1 MGEDARYAGPLVDEV
16 EDIRREG
23 GPGCKLL
30 FHQTHQHQSIKLSTN
45 IFHQIPHKLVC
56 KTTSSIYILPVIST
70 MAASTVS
77 CKQDV
82 DRLASDYHRDTT
94 ITELEQSS
102 SSRSS
107 SDSEPPPYEE
117 SLVKQQQALTLGSS
131 SSTSDA
137 KKIIAIPATNA
148 DLGSAFLR
156 AYPSALEDLNIPK
169 TEFLEFLDRLNR
181 SIVASPPLR
190 ILGAASDIVGF
201 VPEPTAQ
208 IVSTAAGVSAMVGTY
223 AMSKIRSE
231 VVIRQ
236 ANKDIFFPQGL
247 EVQIVK
253 LKTVAKL
260 SNMPILNEKGG
271 VDKKSPILESLQ
283 TLAETNELKTIS
295 AQQRRLRALDG
306 WISPLEI
313 EELPPVANPSN
324 PLRKVDVY
332 ISEMERK
339 SAEKSM
345 LKKRIRVNRRHGKAS
360 QKALEKYESSIE
372 RYNEKQKSVDI
383 NDRRA
388 SRDLDRIEER
398 RQRAT
403 EKYEKEMEKVEKN
416 YQKKDREERSV
427 RRINFLVVVPK
438 GKEN

>member
-1 MGEDARYAGPLVDEV
+1 MS
-16 EDIRREG
+16 
-23 GPGCKLL
+23 
-30 FHQTHQHQSIKLSTN
+30 FST
-45 IFHQIPHKLVC
+45 LER
-56 KTTSSIYILPVIST
+56 
-70 MAASTVS
+70 
-77 CKQDV
+77 KQD
-82 DRLASDYHRDTT
+82 LPSETHRVTT
-94 ITELEQSS
+94 IAELEGSFS
-102 SSRSS
+102 TRSS

-117 SLVKQQQALTLGSS
+117 NLVKQQQALILASS
-131 SSTSDA
+131 ASISDA

-148 DLGSAFLR
+148 DVGSAFLR
-156 AYPSALEDLNIPK
+156 AYPPALADSSISK
-169 TEFLEFLDRLNR
+169 IEFLEFVDQLNR
-181 SIVASPPLR
+181 NIVQSPPLR

-236 ANKDIFFPQGL
+236 ANKEIFNPKGL

-260 SNMPILNEKGG
+260 TNMPILNEKGD

-283 TLAETNELKTIS
+283 TLAEANELKTIS
-295 AQQRRLRALDG
+295 AQERRMRALDA

-324 PLRKVDVY
+324 LLSKVDVY
-332 ISEMERK
+332 VSEAERK

-345 LKKRIRVNRRHGKAS
+345 LKKRIRVNNRHDKAT
-360 QKALEKYESSIE
+360 QKALEKYESSME
-372 RYNEKQKSVDI
+372 RYSEKEKSVDV
-383 NDRRA
+383 NGRRA
-388 SRDLDRIEER
+388 NRDLERIEER
-398 RQRAT
+398 KQRAQQ
-403 EKYEKEMEKVEKN
+403 KYEKEMEKAEKN

-427 RRINFLVVVPK
+427 RRINFLVVVPRS
-438 GKEN
+438 N